1 MTIIGGATT
10 YVLVDEIKTNSTTG
24 ETNFLP
30 NRIKPQLTTSIPI
43 RLSDI
48 DKLQIRTDGSIYS
61 TYGACGSE
69 YIKK

>member
-30 NRIKPQLTTSIPI
+30 KPQLTTSIPI

-61 TYGACGSE
+61 TYDACGSE